1 MAIENGIADV
11 EHPGGAAII
20 DRDDIGNGV
29 EPFGADGSADDNGDG
44 TPDSPRNPAAAI
56 KRGRG
61 RPRKDGSAGSAAA
74 GHEGKGS
81 GEKVGKKPTKLD
93 LDLFAKQLV
102 GWHAMAA
109 RFFKNPLLEISQD
122 EAVTLAAALKDIM
135 ALHSINVSPS
145 TLAYIKFV
153 GAIGMIYGP
162 RIALMQAAKSAA
174 KKEAQNTFDA
184 STGQPVR

>member
-1 MAIENGIADV
+1 
-11 EHPGGAAII
+11 
-20 DRDDIGNGV
+20 
-29 EPFGADGSADDNGDG
+29 
-44 TPDSPRNPAAAI
+44 
-56 KRGRG
+56 
-61 RPRKDGSAGSAAA
+61 
-74 GHEGKGS
+74 
-81 GEKVGKKPTKLD
+81 
-93 LDLFAKQLV
+93 
-102 GWHAMAA
+102 MAA

-162 RIALMQAAKSAA
+162 RIALIQAAKAAA